1 MKTLHF
7 RAHLDMENR
16 PLTFGYLYTGAAT
29 CTTARRPKPTR
40 CSRLRNDWPRLWAKT
55 NAAMYQH
62 ISRNLVFELFRPRNR
77 VSERAYP
84 PVPVYSSM

>member
-40 CSRLRNDWPRLWAKT
+40 CSRLRNELGAFAGKNERGHVPAYFKEPRVR
-55 NAAMYQH
+55 
-62 ISRNLVFELFRPRNR
+62 IV
-77 VSERAYP
+77 
-84 PVPVYSSM
+84 